1 MESPILS
8 MKLLTLYSNNTMG
21 ELLKFVTKVLLGSTA
36 VGAGAALIKNG
47 TENARNINIFRGK
60 NFSEGQNKYG
70 NGQR

>member
-1 MESPILS
+1 
-8 MKLLTLYSNNTMG
+8 MG

-47 TENARNINIFRGK
+47 TENARNINILRGK
-60 NFSEGQNKYG
+60 NFSAGQNRNG